1 MKKQLLAVAGAAF
14 LAAVLLSCYSGPV
27 KLADDV
33 TAAELVQQGQ
43 AAYEWNRYAQAVQYY
58 EAVLERFPGDIDRAC
73 ESEYE
78 IARIHYKQKK
88 YTQAR
93 VEMEALRARY
103 DTGEGEILP
112 TKFKILSEI
121 VLGQIADKQKQIIAE
136 E

>member
-1 MKKQLLAVAGAAF
+1 MKRQLLAAAGAAF
-14 LAAVLLSCYSGPV
+14 LAVSCYSGPV
-27 KLADDV
+27 KLADGV
-33 TAAELVQQGQ
+33 TAAELIQQGQ

-58 EAVLERFPGDIDRAC
+58 EAVLERFPEDIDRVC
-73 ESEYE
+73 ESRYE

-88 YTQAR
+88 YVQAR
-93 VEMEALRARY
+93 AEMEALRDRY
-103 DTGEGEILP
+103 DTGEGETLP